1 MALAVVV
8 FAEEEVHDQQT
19 AEQFFATYGYY
30 PSWYTPVV
38 SSAVRSVY
46 PYAYA
51 YPGVRYAG
59 YPYAG
64 YPYAGYSYAYYG

>member
-1 MALAVVV
+1 MQSLFVLLAFAIVV
-8 FAEEEVHDQQT
+8 FAEEEAHDQQT

-38 SSAVRSVY
+38 PSAVRS
-46 PYAYA
+46 
-51 YPGVRYAG
+51 G